1 MKVMINALSAK
12 LGGGITY
19 IQNIVPRLVK
29 TDPDKE
35 YELLVSNENY
45 EKLCDKELLASRV
58 KIVIIKVSGLINRL
72 LKEQLVVPWMIY
84 AKRIDVL
91 FCPANIVPFLAP
103 CKKVLWI
110 QNIDPFVQVAGE
122 PLLRRLRIWLLKQI
136 TVLSMRFSDVVI
148 FSSNYSRELAL
159 KATGIDRKKTRRI
172 FLGADVR
179 RFSIADED
187 RPRSGIL
194 SVSNISGRKNYEIL
208 IKAYDSLPPEI
219 KKRHKLKLVGAVDG
233 KYRDELLALCV
244 NSESRGNII
253 FTGMLTGD
261 NLTRAYAESL
271 IFVLPSLVESFS
283 LPIIEAMAAG
293 MPVIASNATCLPE
306 MIGTS
311 GLTFDPFNQQEL
323 AELIV
328 KLIGNEALR
337 RELSDKGREKA
348 QKFTWDNTV
357 IEIIKLFGEMK

>member
-1 MKVMINALSAK
+1 MKIAINALSAK

-29 TDPDKE
+29 MDSGND
-35 YELLVSNENY
+35 YQLLVSNENY

-58 KIVIIKVSGLINRL
+58 RVVVIKVAGLINRL
-72 LKEQLVVPWMIY
+72 LKEQFIVPLIIFN
-84 AKRIDVL
+84 KKIDVL
-91 FCPANIVPFLAP
+91 FCPANIAPFFAP

-122 PLLRRLRIWLLKQI
+122 SALKRLRVWLLKQI

-148 FSSNYSRELAL
+148 FSSDYSRELAL
-159 KATGIDRKKTRRI
+159 KATGIDRRKTRRI
-172 FLGADVR
+172 FLGADIE
-179 RFSIADED
+179 RFSMPEAG

-194 SVSNISGRKNYEIL
+194 SVSNISSRKNYEVL
-208 IKAYDSLPPEI
+208 IKAYDSLPAEI
-219 KKRHKLKLVGAVDG
+219 KNRHKLKLVGAVDA
-233 KYRDELLALCV
+233 KYREQLLELCV
-244 NSESRGNII
+244 DRKTRDNII
-253 FTGMLTGD
+253 FTGMLAGD
-261 NLTRAYAESL
+261 ALTRAYAEGL

-311 GLTFDPFNQQEL
+311 GLTFDPFDQLQL
-323 AELIV
+323 TGLIV
-328 KLIGNEALR
+328 KLIGDEKLR

-357 IEIIKLFGEMK
+357 LEIIKIFGEIK